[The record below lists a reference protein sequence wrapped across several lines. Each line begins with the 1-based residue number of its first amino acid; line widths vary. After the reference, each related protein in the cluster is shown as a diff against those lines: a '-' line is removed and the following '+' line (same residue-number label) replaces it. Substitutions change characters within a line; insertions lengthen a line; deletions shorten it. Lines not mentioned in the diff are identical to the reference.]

1 MSEKLLVK
9 EAKRRAEVFKNLNQ
23 YLKILIETVREM
35 DRKAETYLFGSVAE
49 GKYLLSSDIDI
60 LVVTDLPPG
69 EILSK
74 LWLKG
79 IKDPFE
85 IHIVGRNMLEIYKR
99 RAKLLKVENLL
110 KEQANKVI
118 GNAQREKGGSK

>member
-1 MSEKLLVK
+1 MVK
-9 EAKRRAEVFKNLNQ
+9 EGKRRAEVFENLTQ

-35 DRKAETYLFGSVAE
+35 DRKAEIYLFGSVAE

-69 EILSK
+69 EILLK

-85 IHIVGRNMLEIYKR
+85 IHIVRRNMLETYKR
-99 RAKLLKVENLL
+99 RANLLKVENL
-110 KEQANKVI
+110 I
-118 GNAQREKGGSK
+118 KGASK

>member
-1 MSEKLLVK
+1 LVK
-9 EAKRRAEVFKNLNQ
+9 EAKRRAEVFENLTQ

-35 DRKAETYLFGSVAE
+35 DRKAEIYLFGSVAE
-49 GKYLLSSDIDI
+49 GKYLLSSDIYI

-69 EILSK
+69 EILLK

-85 IHIVGRNMLEIYKR
+85 IHIVRRNMLETYKR
-99 RAKLLKVENLL
+99 RANLLKVENL
-110 KEQANKVI
+110 I
-118 GNAQREKGGSK
+118 KGASK

>member
-1 MSEKLLVK
+1 LSEKLLVK

-99 RAKLLKVENLL
+99 RAKLLKVENL
-110 KEQANKVI
+110 I
-118 GNAQREKGGSK
+118 KGASK

>member
-35 DRKAETYLFGSVAE
+35 DRKAETYMFGSVAE

-85 IHIVGRNMLEIYKR
+85 IHIVGKNMLETYKK

>member
-1 MSEKLLVK
+1 MVK
-9 EAKRRAEVFKNLNQ
+9 EAKRRAEVFENLTQ

-35 DRKAETYLFGSVAE
+35 DRKAEIYLFGSVAE

-69 EILSK
+69 EILLK

-85 IHIVGRNMLEIYKR
+85 IHIVRRNMLETYKR
-99 RAKLLKVENLL
+99 RANLLKVENL
-110 KEQANKVI
+110 I
-118 GNAQREKGGSK
+118 KGASK

>member
-118 GNAQREKGGSK
+118 GSAQREKGGSK